1 VHADFHECKE
11 TGDRSRVAGAS
22 QPMSG
27 ALDGVRVI
35 DLTTVLMG
43 PFATQLLGDM
53 GAEVM
58 KVESPTGDT
67 TRAIGPARHPGM
79 GAGFLHV
86 NRNKRS
92 IVLDLKHPDG
102 HAALLRLVD
111 TADVLLFNVRP
122 QAMARL
128 GLTWAELSARNP
140 RLIYAGVFGY
150 GQDGPYAAKPAYDDL
165 IQGAIGLPS
174 LVANVGDGTPRY
186 VPIAIVD
193 RTVGISAAMAVSA
206 ALYRR
211 EKTGTGQAID
221 IPMFETM
228 VPYMLGEH
236 LTGRTFEPSLGGTG
250 YARLLARERTPFVT
264 SDGYLCALIYTDGHW
279 RSFFRML
286 GQPERFTEDPRLA
299 SLATRTEHV
308 KALYAM
314 VAEILSTRTTAEWLG
329 LFDAADI
336 PAIPLHTLESLPH
349 DPHLAAV
356 NYFTTSEH
364 PSEGTIHEMRPASR
378 WSESPAEIRRPA
390 PRLGEHSAEIL
401 AEAGLS
407 TEEIAAL
414 FARGVTSAPA
424 DPR

>member
-1 VHADFHECKE
+1 
-11 TGDRSRVAGAS
+11 
-22 QPMSG
+22 MSG
-27 ALDGVRVI
+27 ALDGIRVI

-53 GAEVM
+53 GADVM
-58 KVESPTGDT
+58 KIEPPTGDT
-67 TRAIGPARHPGM
+67 TRAIGPARHRGM

-92 IVLDLKHPDG
+92 LVLDLKHPEG
-102 HAALLRLVD
+102 HAALLRLVE
-111 TADVLLFNVRP
+111 TADVMIYNVRP

-128 GLTWAELSARNP
+128 GLTWDVVSARNP

-165 IQGAIGLPS
+165 IQGVMGLPS
-174 LVANVGDGTPRY
+174 LVARVGDGTPRY
-186 VPIAIVD
+186 VPIAVVD
-193 RTVGISAAMAVSA
+193 RTVGISAAMAISA

-211 EKTGTGQAID
+211 EKTGKGQAID

-236 LTGRTFEPSLGGTG
+236 LTGQTFEPPLGGTG
-250 YARLLARERTPFVT
+250 YPRMLARERTPFVT
-264 SDGYLCALIYTDGHW
+264 RDGYVCALIYTDGQW
-279 RSFFRML
+279 RSFFTML
-286 GQPERFTEDPRLA
+286 GEPERFANDPRLA

-308 KALYAM
+308 QALYSM
-314 VAEILSTRTTAEWLG
+314 VAEIIATRTTAEWLT
-329 LFDAADI
+329 LFEQADI
-336 PAIPLHTLESLPH
+336 PAIPLHTLDSLPH

-356 NYFTTSEH
+356 NYFALREH
-364 PSEGTIHEMRPASR
+364 PTEGLIREMRPASR

-401 AEAGLS
+401 AEAGYDARTIEDL
-407 TEEIAAL
+407 L
-414 FARGVTSAPA
+414 RRGVTRAPE
-424 DPR
+424 PLP

>member
-1 VHADFHECKE
+1 
-11 TGDRSRVAGAS
+11 
-22 QPMSG
+22 MSG

-53 GAEVM
+53 GADIM
-58 KVESPTGDT
+58 KVEPPSGDT
-67 TRAIGPARHPGM
+67 TRALGPARHPGM

-102 HAALLRLVD
+102 HAALLRLAE
-111 TADVLLFNVRP
+111 TADVLIYNVRP

-128 GLTWAELSARNP
+128 DLTWARLSAVNR
-140 RLIYAGVFGY
+140 RLLYVGVFGY

-174 LVANVGDGTPRY
+174 LVAHVGDGTPRY
-186 VPIAIVD
+186 VPIAIID

-211 EKTGTGQAID
+211 EKTGLGQAID

-236 LTGRTFEPSLGGTG
+236 LAGQTFEPPLGAPG
-250 YARLLARERTPFVT
+250 YARMLARERTPYVT
-264 SDGYLCALIYTDGHW
+264 RDGYLCALIYTDGQW
-279 RSFFRML
+279 RSFCRMI
-286 GQPERFTEDPRLA
+286 GQPELVDTDPRLA
-299 SLATRTEHV
+299 TIATRTAHV
-308 KALYAM
+308 QALYGW
-314 VAEILSTRTTAEWLG
+314 VAEILLTRTTAEWLSR
-329 LFDAADI
+329 FDEADI
-336 PAIPLHTLESLPH
+336 PAIPLHTLDSLPD

-356 NYFTTSEH
+356 GYFQHSRH
-364 PSEGTIHEMRPASR
+364 PTEGPIREMRPASR

-401 AEAGLS
+401 AEAGYAPR
-407 TEEIAAL
+407 EIADL
-414 FARGVTSAPA
+414 LARGVSRAPA
-424 DPR
+424 ADG